1 MARSMQDAKH
11 SHALK
16 ANHKRWRSNLVL
28 ESERKVTV
36 RATLISI
43 AARDL
48 DAYLLSQ
55 QSSLC

>member
-1 MARSMQDAKH
+1 MALSMPDAKH

-16 ANHKRWRSNLVL
+16 ANHKRWRSDLAL

-36 RATLISI
+36 RATLTSI

-48 DAYLLSQ
+48 GGYWLSQ

>member
-1 MARSMQDAKH
+1 MARSMQGAKP
-11 SHALK
+11 SLALK
-16 ANHKRWRSNLVL
+16 ANYKRWRSDLAL

-36 RATLISI
+36 RATLTSI

-48 DAYLLSQ
+48 DVYSLSQ